1 MTDPAPA
8 QEILR
13 ILRNRS
19 ASASLAVQP
28 LRGSALADLTGLTMR
43 EVQKIIKRMVEGDG
57 QPILS
62 TSTDPPGYYLA
73 RTPEEVREC
82 AKGLRRR
89 GISCLVR
96 ASRLQGLAAQMEAG
110 EQGELFG

>member
-13 ILRNRS
+13 ILRLHS
-19 ASASLAVQP
+19 AIESFTP
-28 LRGSALADLTGLTMR
+28 IRGSALASLTGLTMR
-43 EVQKIIKRMVEGDG
+43 EVQKIIKRMVEEDG
-57 QPILS
+57 RPILS
-62 TSTDPPGYYLA
+62 TSTYPPGYYLA
-73 RTPEEVREC
+73 RTPDEVRDC
-82 AKGLRRR
+82 AKGLRWR

-96 ASRLQGLAAQMEAG
+96 ASRLHALAARMEAG